1 MITGILFGLTAA
13 LLQSVSYLF
22 SATFTARFQTGALS
36 QFLLNHLSIGLLSLL
51 SLPLVWDVQAL
62 EVSRYIWPL
71 LGAMGCYLVAQTA
84 LYRALKHSPASRV
97 SPLLGIKVLVLAL
110 IGVFWLQHSYQGLQW
125 LGVGLCLLGA
135 YWLSYSGGIIHRV
148 ALLWVVLA
156 CVGYAVSDL
165 FVLELIERF
174 EGLPRLQAA
183 GLSVA
188 LCYLLA
194 GLVSLLWWPGL
205 KERHLL
211 VYSLPAA
218 LSWFLALIAL
228 FACFAWIGVVFGGVV
243 QSARGLFSILL
254 GLVLAWLSW
263 RYAEPLPAGSVFVQR
278 FAAATLMLVA
288 IALFSLGSGTA

>member
-13 LLQSVSYLF
+13 LLQSISYLF
-22 SATFTARFQTGALS
+22 SAAFSTRFQVGALQ
-36 QFLLNHLSIGLLSLL
+36 QFLLNHLCIGLLSLL
-51 SLPLVWDVQAL
+51 VLPLVWDTRAL
-62 EVSRYIWPL
+62 TPSLYGLPL
-71 LGAMGCYLVAQTA
+71 LGAMGCYLVGQTA
-84 LYRALKHSPASRV
+84 LYQALRHSPASRV

-110 IGVFWLQHSYQGLQW
+110 IGVFWLQQSYQWLQW
-125 LGVGLCLLGA
+125 LGVGLCMLGA
-135 YWLSYSGGIIHRV
+135 LWLSVSGGRIRGP
-148 ALLWVVLA
+148 ALAWVVLS

-194 GLVSLLWWPGL
+194 GLVSLAWWPGRQRRQL
-205 KERHLL
+205 ILQ
-211 VYSLPAA
+211 SLPAA
-218 LSWFLALIAL
+218 FSWFLALVCL

-254 GLVLAWLSW
+254 GLLLAWLGW
-263 RYAEPLPAGSVFVQR
+263 RYAEAIPQWQVFIQR
-278 FAAATLMLVA
+278 FTAAALMLIA
-288 IALFSLGSGTA
+288 IALFSLGAQA